1 MHLSLAKPSVSVLL
15 PCKSAVC
22 IILWCVDLQV
32 EWNAFKVQLSEI
44 LSHQLADA
52 LATERTKTDIAIAQV
67 W

>member
-1 MHLSLAKPSVSVLL
+1 M
-15 PCKSAVC
+15 
-22 IILWCVDLQV
+22 LWCVDLQV
-32 EWNAFKVQLSEI
+32 ELNAFKVQLSEI

>member
-1 MHLSLAKPSVSVLL
+1 MHLSLAKSSVCVLL

-22 IILWCVDLQV
+22 IMLWCVDLQV
-32 EWNAFKVQLSEI
+32 ELNAFKVQLSEI